1 MRRVANIWPWAPWFA
16 LAALLVV
23 SGCSDTSPA
32 PDILLITL
40 DTTRA
45 DRLGSYGYGAAET
58 PALDGLAATG
68 VRFDRA
74 HAQVPLTLP
83 SHASLLTGT
92 YPGGN
97 GIHVNAEARLG
108 DDLPTLA
115 EGLKQR
121 GYRTGAFV
129 SAFVLDA
136 VFGLDRGFDH
146 VR

>member
-1 MRRVANIWPWAPWFA
+1 MRRVEITLPWTPWLA
-16 LAALLVV
+16 LVALLVV
-23 SGCSDTSPA
+23 SGCGDTSPA

-45 DRLGSYGYGAAET
+45 DRLGSYGYSAAET

-68 VRFDRA
+68 VRFDHA

-92 YPGGN
+92 YPRVN
-97 GIHVNAEARLG
+97 GVHVNAETRLG
-108 DDLPTLA
+108 SDLPTLA

-121 GYRTGAFV
+121 GYRTAAFV

-136 VFGLDRGFDH
+136 VFGLDPRIRP